1 MTLSSL
7 PEQQATALQQRA
19 LSLIVDAQPS
29 FVDSIIS
36 IYQLQ
41 SLDPE
46 GLRSHILWLQGI
58 NCYKEVKCLKTFAKN
73 TEVFPVFICAYLF
86 FFLQAAVLGMKLQLQ
101 TNLNMEEVSC
111 LCNHEQLIYL
121 IILYTHLTILIL
133 FLGPK
138 SGLVANNY
146 LCLVS
151 I

>member
-29 FVDSIIS
+29 FVDGIIS

-46 GLRSHILWLQGI
+46 ELRSHILWLQGI
-58 NCYKEVKCLKTFAKN
+58 SCYKEVKCLKTFAKN
-73 TEVFPVFICAYLF
+73 TKVCPVFICAYLF
-86 FFLQAAVLGMKLQLQ
+86 FFLQAAILGMKLQLQ

-111 LCNHEQLIYL
+111 PCNHEQLIYL
-121 IILYTHLTILIL
+121 IIDTLWTTQ
-133 FLGPK
+133 
-138 SGLVANNY
+138 
-146 LCLVS
+146 C
-151 I
+151 